1 MNRKEELKNILDSF
15 GVYSLIKSLK
25 LDYDSLIKRQDY
37 EDKITHH
44 GLDVLSQNPEVKN
57 HILSMVFPLDANG
70 LMQSHE
76 LFIANGVKAYEK
88 LLIVLE
94 EEKEINKI
102 FKISSNILTN
112 KQEGWEKY
120 RDRFVKFLAVV
131 IEKSQ
136 SEKNVEQ
143 MFIDFSEA
151 KKEDKTDYLPIIISF
166 LNKGIPADKI
176 FKSLI
181 SLNNSYLET
190 RMIDYL
196 YSKNIPFSFEIK
208 QLDMYEEEEK
218 IVIEKS
224 FHFNTNYFMKL
235 GISEEKVM
243 KSLEK
248 FADLICNTEEIN
260 YLVKNKSKKLSVILR
275 SENAAKI
282 NKLYTDIKSNSH
294 LIQEFVQGFDDSQ
307 EYEKRFK
314 TYWYLNG
321 QFTQKDNKSKPK
333 I

>member
-15 GVYSLIKSLK
+15 GVYGLIKSLK
-25 LDYDSLIKRQDY
+25 LDYDSLIKRQSF
-37 EDKITHH
+37 EDKITPH
-44 GLDVLSQNPEVKN
+44 GLDVLNQNLEVKN
-57 HILSMVFPLDANG
+57 HILPMVFPLEANG

-94 EEKEINKI
+94 KEQEINQI
-102 FKISSNILTN
+102 FKISSNILSN
-112 KQEGWEKY
+112 KQESWEKY
-120 RDRFVKFLAVV
+120 RNRFVKFLAVV
-131 IEKSQ
+131 VEKSQ
-136 SEKNVEQ
+136 FNKNVEQ
-143 MFIDFSEA
+143 MFIDFSET
-151 KKEDKTDYLPIIISF
+151 KKEDKTDYLPVIISF

-176 FKSLI
+176 FKSLN

-190 RMIDYL
+190 RMVDYL

-208 QLDMYEEEEK
+208 QLDMYDEEEK

-235 GISEEKVM
+235 GISEEKVI

-260 YLVKNKSKKLSVILR
+260 YLVKNKAKKLSITLR
-275 SENAAKI
+275 SENESKI
-282 NKLYTDIKSNSH
+282 NKLYSEIKNNSH
-294 LIQEFVQGFDDSQ
+294 LIQEFVQGFDDSE
-307 EYEKRFK
+307 EYQKRFK

-321 QFTQKDNKSKPK
+321 QFTQKESKSKIK